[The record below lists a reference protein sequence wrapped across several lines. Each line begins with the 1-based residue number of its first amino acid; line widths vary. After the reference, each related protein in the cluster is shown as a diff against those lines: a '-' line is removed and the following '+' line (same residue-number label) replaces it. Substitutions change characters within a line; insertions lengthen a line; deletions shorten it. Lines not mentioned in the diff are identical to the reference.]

1 MSDSVTTLH
10 ERGRAAV
17 FAGETT
23 YEVPPGPSS
32 PRWGLSVLVR
42 PDAAAEDRLDEATD
56 ALAAI
61 AGPHHW
67 RTGGRGASHLTVADV
82 EPFRAALTPQDPLVR
97 RCAEALA
104 ATAPSLPAARFRIT
118 GLALAPGGVLARGE
132 PADEA
137 SGTLRDAVLAA
148 LGDAASVDSSY
159 RGDRWWTTLLHF
171 AGPIANPA
179 GLVDWVDARRDLD
192 LGPFVPDHLELV
204 RYAFDG
210 ARTVPVPLATV
221 ALATTYVSD

>member
-1 MSDSVTTLH
+1 VSDSVTTLH

-17 FAGETT
+17 LAGETT
-23 YEVPPGPSS
+23 YDVPPGPSS

-42 PDAAAEDRLDEATD
+42 PDPAAEDRLAEVTEE
-56 ALAAI
+56 LAAI

-67 RTGGRGASHLTVADV
+67 RTGGHGASHLTVADV
-82 EPFRAALTPQDPLVR
+82 EPFREGLTPKDPLVR
-97 RCAEALA
+97 RCADGLVASV
-104 ATAPSLPAARFRIT
+104 TGLPAARFRIT
-118 GLALAPGGVLARGE
+118 GLVLAPGGVLARGE
-132 PADEA
+132 AADEA
-137 SGTLRDAVLAA
+137 SATLRDAVLAG

-171 AGPIANPA
+171 TGPITDPA
-179 GLVDWVDARRDLD
+179 GLVDWVDARQDLD
-192 LGPFVPDHLELV
+192 LGPFVADHVELV

-221 ALATTYVSD
+221 ALATSHVAD